1 VRWSRGR
8 IALSLVAVALIC
20 GAIAGGYALGSTG
33 VPDQSEAV
41 AQRQD
46 SARAAF
52 LASRDAAFEDKLG
65 PGRHDGRATG
75 AKEGASAGARRGRA
89 AGQLAAQNAAH
100 PSSRTTPANGVA
112 TGRSETESEI
122 GGIGGGGGLPAAG
135 TGSVLVVGDSLEVL
149 TSPYLKQYLPGVHL
163 TVNAVGGYSSLQIFE
178 LFRQSY
184 DPSQNVIV
192 FDAGTN
198 DNPSY
203 PEILAGRL
211 QAVASIVGNKRCM
224 VVPTIHG
231 LSVGGVDSSG
241 KNQVV
246 RSFAASRPG
255 TQTPDWAGFEATHP
269 ELMQPDDLH
278 PIAAGA
284 DARAR
289 LIAQGVKRCLEYEA
303 AIGG

>member
-1 VRWSRGR
+1 VRWSGRR
-8 IALSLVAVALIC
+8 IALSLLALVLVC

-33 VPDQSEAV
+33 VADQRQ
-41 AQRQD
+41 AQTERQD
-46 SARAAF
+46 SARVAF
-52 LASRDAAFEDKLG
+52 LAARDAAFKARLV
-65 PGRHDGRATG
+65 PGRRDGRETG
-75 AKEGASAGARRGRA
+75 TKEGAGAGARRGQV
-89 AGQLAAQNAAH
+89 AGRLAADNAAH
-100 PSSRTTPANGVA
+100 PSGHNAAPSGVA

-122 GGIGGGGGLPAAG
+122 GGIGGGGGSVG
-135 TGSVLVVGDSLEVL
+135 SGSVLVVGDSLEVL

-198 DNPSY
+198 DNPNY

-211 QAVASIVGNKRCM
+211 QAVASIVGNQRCM

-231 LSVGGVDSSG
+231 LSVDGVDSTG
-241 KNQVV
+241 KNHVV
-246 RSFAASRPG
+246 RAFAASRPG
-255 TQTPDWAGFEATHP
+255 TQTPDWAGFEASHP

-284 DARAR
+284 QARAR
-289 LIAQGVKRCLEYEA
+289 LIAQGVRRCLAYQA
-303 AIGG
+303 ALAP